1 MSNRS
6 SMKNAARERP
16 LFLIQVA
23 PQDVPPILGLRY
35 LPQYITDDEELA
47 LAAAIDPAS
56 WDISWD
62 RRRQPYG
69 VAYGGKNETSPPIP
83 DWGVA
88 LAQRMQRE
96 MISNRT
102 FDQMLVNEYLP
113 GQGIVL
119 HADYRPFDRTVVS
132 LSLLAPCVMDFRRP
146 SDGRK
151 EHLLLEPRSIL
162 ILSDTARYEWQHGIA
177 KRKSDRWRGL
187 RLCRERRLSVTLRLR
202 KSALR

>member
-1 MSNRS
+1 
-6 SMKNAARERP
+6 MKNEVRERL
-16 LFLIQVA
+16 LFPIPVA
-23 PQDVPPILGLRY
+23 PQDIPPIPGLRY
-35 LPQYITDDEELA
+35 LPEYITDDEEQV
-47 LAAAIDPAS
+47 LAAAIDRAS

-83 DWGVA
+83 DWGIA

-96 MISNRT
+96 KISNRT

-113 GQGIVL
+113 GQGIAL
-119 HADYRPFDRTVVS
+119 HVDYRPFDRTVVS

-162 ILSDTARYEWQHGIA
+162 ILTDIARYEWQHGIA
-177 KRKSDRWRGL
+177 KRKSDHWHGL
-187 RLCRERRLSVTLRLR
+187 RFVRERRLSVTFRR
-202 KSALR
+202 RSS